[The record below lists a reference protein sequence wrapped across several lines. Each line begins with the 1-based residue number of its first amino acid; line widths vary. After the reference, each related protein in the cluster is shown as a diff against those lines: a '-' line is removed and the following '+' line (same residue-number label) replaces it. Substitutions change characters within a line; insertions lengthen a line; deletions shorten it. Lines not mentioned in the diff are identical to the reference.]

1 MSRLK
6 NQEFDIVLFDGV
18 CNLCNQA
25 VDFIIQH
32 DSKNNFKLASLQDNP
47 GKELLKGKSIDD
59 DYLDSLVLLRNNE
72 VYYKSRAAL
81 EIAKKLKGLWP
92 LFYGF
97 IIVPKFLR
105 DPIYDW
111 IAKNRYKWF
120 GKRDTCRLPNED
132 EKAKFLT
139 MNDFIS

>member
-1 MSRLK
+1 MSPLS
-6 NQEFDIVLFDGV
+6 NQDFDIVLFDGV

-32 DSKNNFKLASLQDNP
+32 DSKNHFKLASLQDEP
-47 GKELLKGKSIDD
+47 GKALLKGKSIDEA
-59 DYLDSLVLLRNNE
+59 YLDSIVLLRKNK

-97 IIVPKFLR
+97 IIVPQFLR
-105 DPIYDW
+105 DPVYDW

-120 GKRDTCRLPNED
+120 GKRDTCRLPNER
-132 EKAKFLT
+132 EKRKFLST
-139 MNDFIS
+139 DDFIK

>member
-6 NQEFDIVLFDGV
+6 NQDVDIVLFDGV

-25 VDFIIQH
+25 VDFIIRH
-32 DSKNNFKLASLQDNP
+32 DSKDHFKLASLQDIP
-47 GKELLKGKSIDD
+47 GQKLLKGKSINE
-59 DYLDSLVLLRNNE
+59 DYLDSLVLLRKDK

-105 DPIYDW
+105 DSIYDW
-111 IAKNRYKWF
+111 IAQNRYKWF

-132 EKAKFLT
+132 EKSKFLT
-139 MNDFIS
+139 MNDFVC